1 MAGSPPSSQPDDSN
15 IHQTPPSSQP
25 PQAQPSSKPSS
36 RRLPPPC
43 WSHDETIALIDA
55 YRDKWYSLRR
65 GNLKAFHWQEVADA
79 VAERCP
85 LASPAKT
92 AVQCRHK
99 MEKLRKRY
107 RSEIQRA
114 KSLPVSRF
122 ISSWVHFKRMDA
134 MEKGPALAKPV
145 DDSGSD
151 DENDDEDDDVDLET
165 YDYPSVGGRYGRN
178 LGSGSKAGFG
188 LVGNGVGDSG
198 GYSSGGGA
206 GFRIKIPNGVSV
218 AKPGTSFRSMG
229 YGKYDDVPS
238 ASPNLGRLTMRD
250 GYWKGS
256 GGSRASVG
264 AAGGSGL
271 GKRDRE
277 GDGISEMVSAINM
290 LADGFVKT
298 EQKKMEMAREIEVM
312 RMDMETKR
320 LKMILESQERVM
332 EAFAKAASDKK
343 NSKKMALPE

>member
-1 MAGSPPSSQPDDSN
+1 M
-15 IHQTPPSSQP
+15 
-25 PQAQPSSKPSS
+25 
-36 RRLPPPC
+36 
-43 WSHDETIALIDA
+43 
-55 YRDKWYSLRR
+55 
-65 GNLKAFHWQEVADA
+65 
-79 VAERCP
+79 RCP

-151 DENDDEDDDVDLET
+151 DDEDDDFDLET
-165 YDYPSVGGRYGRN
+165 YEYQNVGGRYGRN

-188 LVGNGVGDSG
+188 LVGNGVGSSG

-218 AKPGTSFRSMG
+218 AKPGTSFRSIG

-238 ASPNLGRLTMRD
+238 ASPNLGRLAMRD
-250 GYWKGS
+250 G
-256 GGSRASVG
+256 
-264 AAGGSGL
+264 
-271 GKRDRE
+271 
-277 GDGISEMVSAINM
+277 
-290 LADGFVKT
+290 
-298 EQKKMEMAREIEVM
+298 
-312 RMDMETKR
+312 
-320 LKMILESQERVM
+320 
-332 EAFAKAASDKK
+332 
-343 NSKKMALPE
+343 